1 MKGLYK
7 IDFCFVAVESTMWY
21 GKEHLNP
28 TRTKALVK
36 KWDAPPGNSS
46 EHYYDLF
53 PHLYPYFLPD
63 DHYIVKYDE
72 TKYPRH
78 RDYRTFK
85 SAPKPIKSKHQIEW
99 EDGYGA
105 CNVCEECKGV
115 AAANAAASA
124 DYYRRLTAWRETGEP
139 M

>member
-1 MKGLYK
+1 
-7 IDFCFVAVESTMWY
+7 MWY

-36 KWDAPPGNSS
+36 KWQSPPGNSS
-46 EHYYDLF
+46 DHYYDLF

-63 DHYIVKYDE
+63 DHHIVKYDE
-72 TKYPRH
+72 SKYPRN

-99 EDGYGA
+99 GGP
-105 CNVCEECKGV
+105 CNVCEECVSV
-115 AAANAAASA
+115 AATNAAASA
-124 DYYRRLTAWRETGEP
+124 DYYKRLEAWRENGTP